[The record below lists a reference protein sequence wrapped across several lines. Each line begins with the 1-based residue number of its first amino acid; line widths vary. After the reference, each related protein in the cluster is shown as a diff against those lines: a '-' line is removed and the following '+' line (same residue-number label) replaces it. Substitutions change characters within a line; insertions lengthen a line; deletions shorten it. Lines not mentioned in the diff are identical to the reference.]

1 MNSAGWGMWQWT
13 AWLVGL
19 VFVATLVGIVTTR
32 IVLAI
37 EEAWAAYK
45 WRKQEP
51 ERLAQRA
58 AIREKLLAAKRG
70 EQ

>member
-13 AWLVGL
+13 VWLIGVAFL
-19 VFVATLVGIVTTR
+19 ATLVGIVTTR

-45 WRKQEP
+45 WRKEEP
-51 ERLAQRA
+51 DRLARRA
-58 AIREKLLAAKRG
+58 ALTEMFHAAKRG
-70 EQ
+70 EM